1 MKKPVDYI
9 EAALRKKLGRPC
21 TAEEYIAAN
30 GIGAEEYGGERLA
43 EVPRRLRRAI
53 ERLAEEA
60 RQESNRRKNSSSQD
74 AHNQNYF

>member
-1 MKKPVDYI
+1 MRKPVDYI

-30 GIGAEEYGGERLA
+30 GIRAEEYGGERLA

-60 RQESNRRKNSSSQD
+60 RKEARQEEQSLKNS
-74 AHNQNYF
+74 